1 MALVVS
7 VNEVRGG
14 PLRAQG
20 AASHRCC
27 KTRPAG
33 RQPGRRTGTS
43 TCQTRL
49 ALDLH
54 GLMGQLTKIWGAG
67 VGYFTVIN
75 WLFATAVLCMLLD
88 PKVLPGMD
96 AKLGLPGGFM
106 TALFCVFL
114 VT

>member
-1 MALVVS
+1 MSDPPSA
-7 VNEVRGG
+7 
-14 PLRAQG
+14 
-20 AASHRCC
+20 
-27 KTRPAG
+27 
-33 RQPGRRTGTS
+33 
-43 TCQTRL
+43 RL
-49 ALDLH
+49 ARADGPADEDL
-54 GLMGQLTKIWGAG
+54 GGR